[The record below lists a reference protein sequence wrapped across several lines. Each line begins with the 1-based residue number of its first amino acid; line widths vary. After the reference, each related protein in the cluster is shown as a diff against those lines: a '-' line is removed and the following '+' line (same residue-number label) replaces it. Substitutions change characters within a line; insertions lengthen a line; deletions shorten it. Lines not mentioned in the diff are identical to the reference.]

1 MVDYTLATSCRV
13 NAGPPPI
20 MSVVVVVSISRLY
33 SKMKNS
39 EIYLKKGLVLETE
52 ETTIFAAGIY
62 YLGSYL

>member
-1 MVDYTLATSCRV
+1 
-13 NAGPPPI
+13 

-52 ETTIFAAGIY
+52 ETTY
-62 YLGSYL
+62 YLYPNPFPAKETEVHENHL